1 MRASTEQCENDKM
14 NGRSGQT
21 HDLCRTSREHVDP
34 SKEMREGAKNV
45 GLHVQWESP
54 KKMREIIQN
63 QQIILIP

>member
-1 MRASTEQCENDKM
+1 M

-21 HDLCRTSREHVDP
+21 HDLCRTREHVDP

-45 GLHVQWESP
+45 GLQVQWGSP